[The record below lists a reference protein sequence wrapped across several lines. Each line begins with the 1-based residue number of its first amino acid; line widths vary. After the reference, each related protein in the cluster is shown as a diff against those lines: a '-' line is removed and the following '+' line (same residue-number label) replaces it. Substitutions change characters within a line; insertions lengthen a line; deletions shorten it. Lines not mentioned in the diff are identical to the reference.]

1 MYDKMIL
8 IVDDETDLL
17 DALQSIFQGQGINIF

>member
-17 DALQSIFQGQGINIF
+17 DALQSIFQGQGINVF